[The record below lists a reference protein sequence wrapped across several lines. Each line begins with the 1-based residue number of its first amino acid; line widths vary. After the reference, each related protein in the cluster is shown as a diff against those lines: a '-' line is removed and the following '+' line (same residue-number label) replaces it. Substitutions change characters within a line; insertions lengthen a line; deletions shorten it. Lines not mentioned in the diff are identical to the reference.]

1 VSPQHARDDAPD
13 PTRKEQGGRRGRAVE
28 TAADVRQVLAEAI
41 DNMRTNPDLDPLRKG
56 RVLAQLASAALRA
69 IEMGEL
75 EARVEAIETVLKRRK
90 NRPT

>member
-1 VSPQHARDDAPD
+1 MSPQHARDDAPD
-13 PTRKEQGGRRGRAVE
+13 PTRKQGGQRGRAVK
-28 TAADVRQVLAEAI
+28 TAADVRQVVAEEI
-41 DNMRTNPDLDPLRKG
+41 ENMRTNPDLDPLRRG

>member
-13 PTRKEQGGRRGRAVE
+13 PTSKQGGQRRRAVK
-28 TAADVRQVLAEAI
+28 TAADVRQVVAEEI
-41 DNMRTNPDLDPLRKG
+41 ENMRTNPDLDLLRRG